1 MPRPASTRRA
11 GSVAALQPPT
21 VSSQG
26 ETQLHQ
32 QKIPV
37 LPRKTA
43 PSTIQ
48 GPGLPRKR
56 NCPARPASATAS
68 ILRHEPPDEQERA
81 ERPDGHEDKRGA
93 PAHHAG
99 QQRSEGHAEGVGQR
113 LPQDHDGNRTA
124 LLALVGHGARGD
136 GGGAKEGAVRH
147 AGDEA
152 RHGEHAGAGC
162 ERGHGVAHEAQQHE
176 GHEQALGGNVVAKD
190 QDEGAKADAD
200 GVGGDEAAGL
210 GHRDA
215 YASGDV
221 GDDAHEHE
229 LRKAQ
234 GKRAGGQCDQ
244 ALLHA

>member
-11 GSVAALQPPT
+11 GQRRGAPAADGLEPGRDVAPPAEDPRIA
-21 VSSQG
+21 Q
-26 ETQLHQ
+26 EDRTQHD
-32 QKIPV
+32 
-37 LPRKTA
+37 
-43 PSTIQ
+43 
-48 GPGLPRKR
+48 PGAGLAQEAELSGQAGVRH
-56 NCPARPASATAS
+56 CLD
-68 ILRHEPPDEQERA
+68 LRHEPPDEQERA

-99 QQRSEGHAEGVGQR
+99 QQRSEGHTEGVGQR
-113 LPQDHDGNRTA
+113 LPQDHDGNRAA
-124 LLALVGHGARGD
+124 LLALVGHGACGD

-176 GHEQALGGNVVAKD
+176 GHEQALGGNAVAKD

-215 YASGDV
+215 HASGDV

-234 GKRAGGQCDQ
+234 GKRAGGQRDQ